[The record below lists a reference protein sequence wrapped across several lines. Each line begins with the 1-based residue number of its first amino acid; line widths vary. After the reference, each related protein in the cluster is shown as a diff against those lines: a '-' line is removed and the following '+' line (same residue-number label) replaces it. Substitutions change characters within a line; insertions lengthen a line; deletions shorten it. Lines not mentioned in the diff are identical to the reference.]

1 MINRAP
7 KTITNPLAELAQ
19 NALFILGAIIALAAF
34 GAFSNGEY
42 LGMLICGGL
51 SLGAFQWGAS
61 IKTRWNAKSQITT
74 YE

>member
-19 NALFILGAIIALAAF
+19 SALFILGAIIALAAF

-61 IKTRWNAKSQITT
+61 IKTSWKAQSQTT
-74 YE
+74 VYK